1 MNIKQI
7 GIIAGLV
14 LLGTLIGVAAAGY
27 RDAHVAQPAST

>member
-7 GIIAGLV
+7 GIIAGIV

-27 RDAHVAQPAST
+27 RDAQATPATP